1 MCLGPRNDAVA
12 AAADNPMLPRIAL
25 PQSTPKSLALEYGVY
40 GAREPPAHVQG
51 QIQKPEPEWLDEVVE
66 NAVAAMTLHGG
77 LGLKRR
83 GLTDRQLR
91 LMLKLLADPE
101 QRCPRYIY
109 LDRNEFTD
117 SGIEFLIELLQ
128 RRPELTEVELYH
140 PEDGIT
146 VGAPGVSRA
155 MAAKLAAQVQAN
167 KAANQSK
174 QAAEAAET
182 QARVAREMAVEPGWR
197 ASWPSVTDVKDIYY
211 YTRRT
216 RGAHPPAPELKA
228 QLKALGQPV
237 SGKVAD
243 LISRLQ
249 AALAKRG
256 VTLAQP
262 YSISKHGQNC
272 REWKRLRDGHG
283 TPGVCNRVEPRPDW
297 AACAQDE
304 YEAAI
309 SKEISSCRHIQEEFW
324 WSDSGIRFVVCQ
336 YAAFLSEAVDV
347 PGSHGNSDAW
357 TTEAALPPAVL
368 WHRRAELMFLLRACD
383 QESALAMRKEYNRL
397 YQAHAATA
405 AKAEA
410 DASGRGAMAAAAV
423 TPVAVGSSASAPHA
437 PPPVAGPEVVAKA
450 PETVAAGT
458 SAATATTGKKRTIS
472 DFFGSK

>member
-1 MCLGPRNDAVA
+1 
-12 AAADNPMLPRIAL
+12 
-25 PQSTPKSLALEYGVY
+25 
-40 GAREPPAHVQG
+40 
-51 QIQKPEPEWLDEVVE
+51 
-66 NAVAAMTLHGG
+66 MTLHGG

-249 AALAKRG
+249 ACFSIPTPRPSILSWARHVGPRRRARPRARRPPCTCRG
-256 VTLAQP
+256 VFIL
-262 YSISKHGQNC
+262 
-272 REWKRLRDGHG
+272 
-283 TPGVCNRVEPRPDW
+283 
-297 AACAQDE
+297 
-304 YEAAI
+304 
-309 SKEISSCRHIQEEFW
+309 
-324 WSDSGIRFVVCQ
+324 
-336 YAAFLSEAVDV
+336 
-347 PGSHGNSDAW
+347 
-357 TTEAALPPAVL
+357 
-368 WHRRAELMFLLRACD
+368 
-383 QESALAMRKEYNRL
+383 
-397 YQAHAATA
+397 
-405 AKAEA
+405 
-410 DASGRGAMAAAAV
+410 
-423 TPVAVGSSASAPHA
+423 
-437 PPPVAGPEVVAKA
+437 
-450 PETVAAGT
+450 
-458 SAATATTGKKRTIS
+458 
-472 DFFGSK
+472 